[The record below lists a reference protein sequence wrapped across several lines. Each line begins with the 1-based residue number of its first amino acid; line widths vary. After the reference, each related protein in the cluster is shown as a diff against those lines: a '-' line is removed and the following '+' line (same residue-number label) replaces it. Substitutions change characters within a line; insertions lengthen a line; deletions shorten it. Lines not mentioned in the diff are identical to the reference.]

1 MQRLAEPE
9 GIDMP
14 SKDLGQRVSYLYALL
29 TGIIALFAL
38 LWLFMHPAISVDLAT
53 LLAFTLFAVLLS
65 VFRIP
70 IGRIGEVGLTGA
82 VLLGAAL
89 VGGPAWAGWVGF
101 ITGLFTGLIARPSP
115 PTGREQWASTAATA
129 LFGGGRNTLAVAV
142 AWWAYQ
148 GLGGR
153 RIPLALDTTQALAV
167 IVLCLT
173 YASMRCLWLWIV
185 LLLRR
190 TADGRSRRGLLTP
203 ACFLAELFPLPT
215 SVLVAATFVWLGWSH
230 FLLLALLFIGLSAL
244 GRRMVEVLH
253 DQQEELA
260 LLRES
265 GQIKD
270 WIAHTP
276 DAIVSLGNL
285 ACQICERFAPCEKFE
300 LGLYDASYTHVY
312 IQASMENG
320 TRLPPMH
327 IPITPKW
334 EWLSELAAPQCLRDP
349 QQIDQ
354 LPFSLPPLGQ
364 NRAPRSALFVPIP
377 ALAAGNTPRPEPAP
391 GIDTRENGNGAK
403 APTQASPIGAIVLL
417 STQAGAF
424 SERDVYLVGILA
436 AQLTPALARAGL
448 PQGVVTGSPGYR
460 HGPSRQV

>member
-1 MQRLAEPE
+1 
-9 GIDMP
+9 MP
-14 SKDLGQRVSYLYALL
+14 SKDLGRRVTYLYALL
-29 TGIIALFAL
+29 TGITGLFAL
-38 LWLFMHPAISVDLAT
+38 LWLFVHPATSVDLAT

-70 IGRIGEVGLTGA
+70 VGAIGEVGLAGA

-101 ITGLFTGLIARPSP
+101 ITGLFTGLIAHPAP
-115 PTGREQWASTAATA
+115 PASREQWAATATTA
-129 LFGGGRNTLAVAV
+129 LFDGGRNTLAVAV
-142 AWWAYQ
+142 AWWAYR

-153 RIPLALDTTQALAV
+153 PIPLAIDTTQTLAV
-167 IVLCLT
+167 VVLCLT
-173 YASMRCLWLWIV
+173 YASMRCLWLWMA

-190 TADGRSRRGLLTP
+190 TADGQSRRGLLTP

-215 SVLVAATFVWLGWSH
+215 SVLVAATFVWLGWPY

-244 GRRMVEVLH
+244 GRRMVESLH

-270 WIAHTP
+270 WIADTP
-276 DAIVSLGNL
+276 DATVSLGNL
-285 ACQICERFAPCEKFE
+285 ACQICERFAPCEKLE
-300 LGLYDASYTHVY
+300 LGLYNASYTQVY
-312 IQASMENG
+312 IQVSMESG

-334 EWLSELAAPQCLRDP
+334 EWLSELDAPQCLRDP

-377 ALAAGNTPRPEPAP
+377 APAAENTPIPEAAL

-403 APTQASPIGAIVLL
+403 VPAQASPIGAIVLL
-417 STQAGAF
+417 SAQAGAF
-424 SERDVYLVGILA
+424 SERDVYLVGVLA

-448 PQGVVTGSPGYR
+448 PRGAVTGSLASR
-460 HGPSRQV
+460 HGPSR